1 MRHMLSR
8 SLPLMLFVLCFGS
21 AQAFVAQAQTPA
33 QPSATARRSDAE
45 HNVQLQLLVAST
57 PIHTKTDYPSSLETV
72 VRQLKTSLPYKAH
85 RVVATYLYN
94 VADGS
99 NLEVNDVTYAAFE
112 NGSGLAPTFF
122 TVGMEGVKLNTGGN
136 SVRIS
141 KFRFESRKRIF
152 TENALLDGNTTRPVF
167 NTVSTGISTE
177 LNLSE
182 GVPTI
187 VGTTTSAL
195 SDGVLVLVLTV
206 NPTELR

>member
-1 MRHMLSR
+1 ML
-8 SLPLMLFVLCFGS
+8 LFVFCLGL
-21 AQAFVAQAQTPA
+21 AQAFLAQAQTAEP
-33 QPSATARRSDAE
+33 QSATARRSDAE

-57 PIHTKTDYPSSLETV
+57 PVHTKTDYPNSLETI

-112 NGSGLAPTFF
+112 NGGGLVPTFF
-122 TVGMEGVKLNTGGN
+122 TVSIAGIKLNTGGD
-136 SVRIS
+136 SVHIS
-141 KFRFESRKRIF
+141 RFRFEARKRIF
-152 TENALLDGNTTRPVF
+152 TEHAPAENNTTRPIF
-167 NTVSTGISTE
+167 TTVSMGISTE
-177 LNLSE
+177 LNLRE

-187 VGTTTSAL
+187 VGTTTSGL

-206 NPTELR
+206 DQADRR